1 MYTQETQHIFRPD
14 YHQILSTFPIL
25 GEVFFP
31 TPKTKVTAL
40 HRAAQFGLLDVAQ
53 ILLDANAEVDVTS
66 EEGFT
71 PLMLAARTGQSY
83 SAWKT
88 KTKMTMGISPFLN
101 KRYIFK
107 LLCFYCHF
115 FFWLPLF
122 HLSNDLVTADARV
135 FCEDATF
142 FLTKQKT

>member
-115 FFWLPLF
+115 FF
-122 HLSNDLVTADARV
+122 LVAAV
-135 FCEDATF
+135 SP
-142 FLTKQKT
+142 